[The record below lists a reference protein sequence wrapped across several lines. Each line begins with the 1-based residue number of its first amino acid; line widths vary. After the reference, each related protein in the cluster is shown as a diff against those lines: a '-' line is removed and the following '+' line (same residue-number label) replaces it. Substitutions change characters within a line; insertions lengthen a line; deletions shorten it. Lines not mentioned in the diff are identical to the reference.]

1 MHYCPESCREFLD
14 ETPMGGSAAD
24 AGRGFHYRSAPIYLL
39 TLIVGALFAIDLG
52 ISFLEETG
60 VSSWS
65 EYQTLAGREPAC

>member
-39 TLIVGALFAIDLG
+39 TLIVGALFAFFVG
-52 ISFLEETG
+52 HVVTPFLMAFEA
-60 VSSWS
+60 VF
-65 EYQTLAGREPAC
+65 AA